1 MTKQKA
7 VCSRNTVLKHTITRR
22 QLIKQGGLV
31 LTALTLPYSFT
42 AFTKSNVMTAH
53 QQFDVIIIGGSYAG
67 LSAAMAL
74 GRSLKKTL
82 IIDSGRP
89 CNRYTPHSHNFITQD
104 GAVPSAI
111 AASAREQ
118 VLRYKSVQFV
128 EDLAVQGR
136 PTATGFEII
145 TRSGEKFAAKKLI
158 FATGVKDVLPEIKGF
173 EDCWGKTVIHCP
185 YCHGYEF
192 KHKKTAIMA
201 NGERAVHIAS
211 LVNNLT
217 HDLSIVT
224 PGKAD
229 FNPEQL
235 AGLQKH
241 HIGIIEK
248 NVKEIIHQNGQ
259 VSALIF
265 EDGTKEHFE
274 AVYAAIPFEQHC
286 DIPAA
291 LGCELTEA
299 GHIKTD
305 QVHKTSV
312 AGVYACGDNAGMM
325 RSVAYAVA
333 AGNLAGA
340 MVNNE
345 LTQESF

>member
-1 MTKQKA
+1 M
-7 VCSRNTVLKHTITRR
+7 NDTITRR
-22 QLIKQGGLV
+22 KLIEHGGL
-31 LTALTLPYSFT
+31 ALAALALPYSFT
-42 AFTKSNVMTAH
+42 SFTKSNAMTAH

-74 GRSLKKTL
+74 GRSLKKVL

-111 AASAREQ
+111 AAKAREQ
-118 VLRYKSVQFV
+118 VLKYGSVQFL
-128 EDLAVQGR
+128 EDLAVKGHK
-136 PTATGFEII
+136 TANGFEII
-145 TRSGEKFAAKKLI
+145 TQSDERFAASKLI
-158 FATGVKDVLPEIKGF
+158 FATGVKDLLPETKGF

-192 KHKKTAIMA
+192 KHRKTAIMA
-201 NGERAVHIAS
+201 NGERAVHVAS

-217 HDLSIVT
+217 GDLSVVT
-224 PGKAD
+224 LGKAD
-229 FNPEQL
+229 FKPEQL
-235 AGLQKH
+235 ARLQRH
-241 HIGIIEK
+241 RIGIIEK
-248 NVKEIIHQNGQ
+248 NVKEIVHQNGH

-265 EDGTKEHFE
+265 EDGTKEHFD
-274 AVYAAIPFEQHC
+274 AVYAAIPSEQHC

-291 LGCELTEA
+291 LGCELTET

-305 QVHKTSV
+305 QAHKTSV
-312 AGVYACGDNAGMM
+312 DGVYACGDNAGLM